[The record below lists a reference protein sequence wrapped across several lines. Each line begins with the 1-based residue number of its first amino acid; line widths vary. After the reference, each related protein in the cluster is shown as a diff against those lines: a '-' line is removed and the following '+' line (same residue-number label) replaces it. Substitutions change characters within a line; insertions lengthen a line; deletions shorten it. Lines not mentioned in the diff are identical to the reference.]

1 MGERIKTI
9 SVIIPCYNVALYIDR
24 CMLSVKNQTI
34 GMDSLEIIC
43 IDDASTDDT
52 WFHLQK
58 WEQRFQEDVILIRQE
73 KNQRPGA
80 ARNLGL
86 MYASAEW
93 VAFVDADD
101 WLDTDY
107 FEMLYNP
114 VKRYECEVVACS
126 FIRDTIETKNKSE
139 KKNRKQGKYIVADTK
154 DRKKKLFL
162 DGSLGF
168 GPWAKL
174 IRKSLLMNH
183 AIFFPEG
190 LSYEDVY
197 WLPLLYAYVEKVYVF
212 DECAYHY
219 FMNPGSITLCH
230 NADHHLDMLS
240 IQLMKWTDYGERG
253 LLSQYQEELEKD
265 ALNDA
270 ICTMTQFAVLYDEP
284 SFTFYR
290 MERELLKK
298 HIPEFK
304 YEYYRPELDSTS
316 RLLLDILYSSLDE
329 SAFLQI
335 MEQVKAKLIREGK
348 GNSV

>member
-1 MGERIKTI
+1 MGERRKKI
-9 SVIIPCYNVALYIDR
+9 SVIIPCYNVAPYIDR
-24 CMLSVKNQTI
+24 CLSSVKDQTI

-52 WFHLQK
+52 WLRLQK
-58 WEQRFQEDVILIRQE
+58 WEQRFPEDVLLIRQE
-73 KNQRPGA
+73 KNQKPGA
-80 ARNLGL
+80 ARNIGL

-114 VKRYECEVVACS
+114 MQKYECEVVVCS
-126 FIRDTIETKNKSE
+126 FIRDICDPENTSE
-139 KKNRKQGKYIVADTK
+139 IKPRKQGKYIVADTK

-183 AIFFPEG
+183 EIFFPEG
-190 LSYEDVY
+190 LSYEDIY
-197 WLPLLYAYVEKVYVF
+197 WLPLLYAYVEKAYVF

-219 FMNPGSITLCH
+219 FLNPDSTTLCN
-230 NADHHLDMLS
+230 NADHHMDILS
-240 IQLMKWTDYGERG
+240 IQLRKWTDYSERG
-253 LLSQYQEELEKD
+253 LLSEYQEELEKD

-270 ICTMTQFAVLYDEP
+270 VCTMTQFVVLYDEP
-284 SFTFYR
+284 SFSFYR
-290 MERELLKK
+290 MEREFLKRR
-298 HIPEFK
+298 IPEFRYK
-304 YEYYRPELDSTS
+304 YYRPNLDPTS